1 MPRVSLLILVV
12 GDDYLLAAKLARNII
27 AAGDIMVGPFANV
40 HEAISRV
47 GLVQAAILDVKV
59 RGETSFEVA
68 DSLFRD
74 DVSFVFMT
82 GNDSKVIPAR
92 FQRQRI
98 YAKPSHV
105 GSILHDLHMQHRNI
119 GPHHDDSLEAIVLD
133 MIHRSC
139 TIMPDRA
146 SADRLVEAVL
156 LRAIAEAKD
165 CRFKDDMRPRLM
177 DMLDEEYRQHGRRFL
192 N

>member
-1 MPRVSLLILVV
+1 MPRVSLRILVV
-12 GDDYLLAAKLARNII
+12 VDDYLLASKLTRNII
-27 AAGDIMVGPFANV
+27 AAGDVVVGPFADV
-40 HEAISRV
+40 HEAISRA
-47 GLVQAAILDVKV
+47 GLVQAAILDVNV
-59 RGETSFEVA
+59 GGETSFEVA
-68 DSLFRD
+68 DSLFRNE
-74 DVSFVFMT
+74 VPFVFLT
-82 GNDSKVIPAR
+82 GCDTKVIPER
-92 FQRQRI
+92 FQQQHI

-105 GSILHDLHMQHRNI
+105 GWILNDLHMQHRSI

-146 SADRLVEAVL
+146 SADRLVETVL

-165 CRFKDDMRPRLM
+165 CRFKDDIRPRLM